1 MLSFFNKNTNIE
13 DVNFQ
18 DMQKAINDNRYI
30 IINTLE
36 SDKQQCLIVN
46 TLSIAQETS
55 MINSLIDNY
64 RYNRDI
70 IVYGMNCCDKTVD
83 NKIEQLRRMGFSR
96 LYLYRGGMF
105 EWLCLQDIYG
115 SEVFRTTTETLDML
129 NYKPQQ
135 ALKIERLEY
144 I

>member
-36 SDKQQCLIVN
+36 PDKQQCLIFN

-64 RYNRDI
+64 RYDRVI
-70 IVYGMNCCDKTVD
+70 IVYGMNCCDKKVD
-83 NKIEQLRRMGFSR
+83 NKIEQLKRMGFRR

-129 NYKPQQ
+129 NYKPSQ